1 MNSIESG
8 ETPVE
13 VVHDGQAV
21 VAIILRSSYSEPGVH
36 FFSED
41 HFSQQ
46 LGFIGH
52 PAGHLIPPHVHNE
65 VPREV
70 LNTQE
75 TLFIRNGSAR
85 VDLYSSEC
93 VLLVSRVLRTG
104 DVILLATG
112 GHGFEILEDSEI
124 IEVKQGPYAG
134 VEDKVRFE
142 VSG

>member
-1 MNSIESG
+1 MSAIDPA
-8 ETPVE
+8 ETPIE
-13 VVHDGQAV
+13 VVNDGDAV
-21 VAIILRSSYSEPGVH
+21 VAIILRSTYSEPGVH
-36 FFSED
+36 FFSEG

-52 PAGHLIPPHVHNE
+52 AAGHLIPPHVHNE

-75 TLFIRNGSAR
+75 TLFIRKGSVR
-85 VDLYSSEC
+85 VDLYSNEC
-93 VLLVSRVLRTG
+93 VLLVSRVLGTG